1 MERFKTLA
9 LRAYFYLAALDGAA
23 ALIYLLSIPADPK
36 NAWLFGLSR
45 SRLVLVGCALFLGLG
60 FFWLGLQLQLRKS
73 WIVYSIQKIGVWLQ
87 QNQNYFSAVM
97 ICLGGLVGWSYLY
110 LLTIKARFMLPQAT
124 FERLAPLILWAC
136 ILSTLTLIL
145 ILVVHYENL
154 HLRNLQ
160 SQNRVFWLSG
170 LAFILF
176 LVILAWMS
184 LTGVGIS
191 PDVIGWGG
199 PGTPL
204 LVYQV
209 LLSLAVCMVLLI
221 TSIYIKPGD
230 MVKRLTKIDVCLCLA
245 IWLFASALWWSTP
258 LKPSYFAPAPTPP
271 NFEYYPYSDAALH
284 DMIAQNLLIGEGLG
298 GGGGQVVRR
307 PLYALFLVVL
317 HLLGGQDYNR
327 VINLQIVVLA
337 LFPVIAYLLGKRL
350 HSRLAGVLVAN
361 LLIFQE
367 HNAISLSGVINVS
380 HSKLLMSDMP
390 TALGVILFTAT
401 IITWLQSP
409 EQHPLLPLLSGGVLG
424 AVMLVRPQSFVLVL
438 AFGVAAIIIQWRRP
452 SVWLK
457 GGLFLFV
464 GVVLCVLPWLWRNW
478 QLTGTLVFDEP
489 SGSQIGMVASRYSLY
504 PTMSNAVAL
513 PGEGVGDY
521 SWWMSNQILSFTLS
535 HPGEVIRFTSA
546 HFMHNLAN
554 IVAILPF
561 SLDSIDLAG
570 YVSQQLFWFPQD
582 ENQTHEN
589 GAALLLNLA
598 IIAIGVGSSLGLRKI
613 EDAPS
618 ASTVLIG
625 IVPILIYLAYNLSN
639 ALARNSGWRFLFPG
653 DWVGILFYGI
663 GLSQVI
669 LWFFLLS
676 SHGRPGITFM
686 FQRETSFIPIKETK
700 QGKIVWAGLALC
712 VGILAFGSLLPLSE
726 RLAKPVYANLTK
738 EEIISL
744 LGQRGLNTQRPDNF
758 KVIQQLLSDSS
769 AVGIIGRALYPRFYK
784 AGQGIEEGSQT
795 VLTQERDY
803 NRIGFSVIGEQE
815 TQVLLRLQKPPA
827 SFPNASDVLVFGCW
841 SNQYLE
847 ASAVLVMDPLSPAR
861 DALYLQDPLKQL
873 ACH

>member
-9 LRAYFYLAALDGAA
+9 LCAYFYLAALDGAA
-23 ALIYLLSIPADPK
+23 ALIYLLSIPTDPK
-36 NAWLFGLSR
+36 NAWFFGLSR

-73 WIVYSIQKIGVWLQ
+73 WIIYSIQKIGVWLQ

-97 ICLGGLVGWSYLY
+97 ICLGGLVGWGYLY

-145 ILVVHYENL
+145 LLVVHYENL
-154 HLRNLQ
+154 RLRNLQ

-191 PDVIGWGG
+191 PDVIGWGA

-245 IWLFASALWWSTP
+245 IWLFASVLWWSTP

-284 DMIAQNLLIGEGLG
+284 DMIAQNLLVGEGLG
-298 GGGGQVVRR
+298 GRGGQVVRR
-307 PLYALFLVVL
+307 PLYALFLAGL

-327 VINLQIVVLA
+327 VISLQIALLA
-337 LFPVIAYLLGKRL
+337 LYPVITYLLSKRL
-350 HSRLAGVLVAN
+350 HSRLAGVMVAI

-367 HNAISLSGVINVS
+367 HNSIALSGVIDVS

-390 TALGVILFTAT
+390 TALVVILFTL
-401 IITWLQSP
+401 IIVTWLRSP
-409 EQHPLLPLLSGGVLG
+409 QGYPLFPLLAGGVLG
-424 AVMLVRPQSFVLVL
+424 AAMLIRPQSLLLAL
-438 AFGVAAIIIQWRRP
+438 AFSLAAMIIQWRHP
-452 SVWLK
+452 FVWLR
-457 GGLFLFV
+457 GGLFLFM

-521 SWWMSNQILSFTLS
+521 SWLMSNQILSFTLS

-554 IVAILPF
+554 LVAILPF

-598 IIAIGVGSSLGLRKI
+598 IIAIGIGGALYQGK
-613 EDAPS
+613 EGF
-618 ASTVLIG
+618 STARVDFIG
-625 IVPILIYLAYNLSN
+625 IIPILIYLAYNLSN

-653 DWVGILFYGI
+653 DWVGILYYGV
-663 GLSQVI
+663 GLSQLF
-669 LWFFLLS
+669 LWLYLLC
-676 SHGRPGITFM
+676 SHEEPTIPFM
-686 FQRETSFIPIKETK
+686 LQRDESLIPVKRIQ
-700 QGKIVWAGLALC
+700 QGKTIWAGVALC

-726 RLAKPVYANLTK
+726 RLAKPVYTNLTK
-738 EEIISL
+738 DEMISL
-744 LGQRGLNTQRPDNF
+744 LGQRGLNTQRPDDF
-758 KVIQQLLSDSS
+758 KVIQQLLPDSS

-873 ACH
+873 VCH

>member
-9 LRAYFYLAALDGAA
+9 LHAYFYLAALDGAVA
-23 ALIYLLSIPADPK
+23 FFYLLSIPADPK

-45 SRLVLVGCALFLGLG
+45 LRLVLVGCALFLSLD
-60 FFWLGLQLQLRKS
+60 FFWLGLQFQLRKS

-97 ICLGGLVGWSYLY
+97 ICLGALVGWGYLY
-110 LLTIKARFMLPQAT
+110 LLTIKARFMLLQAT

-145 ILVVHYENL
+145 LLVVHYENF

-160 SQNRVFWLSG
+160 SQNRVYWSSG

-184 LTGVGIS
+184 LTGVGVS
-191 PDVIGWGG
+191 PDVIGWGA

-204 LVYQV
+204 LAYQV
-209 LLSLAVCMVLLI
+209 ILSLAVGMLLLI
-221 TSIYIKPGD
+221 ASFYIKPGD
-230 MVKRLTKIDVCLCLA
+230 MVKRLTIIDVCLCLA
-245 IWLFASALWWSTP
+245 IWLFASVLWWSTP

-307 PLYALFLVVL
+307 PFYALFLAGL
-317 HLLGGQDYNR
+317 HLLGGQNYNCL
-327 VINLQIVVLA
+327 VNLQIAVLA
-337 LFPVIAYLLGKRL
+337 LFPVLAYLLGKRL
-350 HSRLAGVLVAN
+350 HSRLAGVMVAA
-361 LLIFQE
+361 LLSFQE
-367 HNAISLSGVINVS
+367 HNSIALSGVIDVS

-390 TALGVILFTAT
+390 TTLGVILFTL
-401 IITWLQSP
+401 IIVTWLRSP
-409 EQHPLLPLLSGGVLG
+409 ERYLLLPLLAGGALG
-424 AVMLVRPQSFVLVL
+424 ALMLIRPQSLLLAL
-438 AFGVAAIIIQWRRP
+438 AFGVAAMIIQWRHP
-452 SVWLK
+452 VVWLR
-457 GGLFLFV
+457 GVLFLIV
-464 GVVLCVLPWLWRNW
+464 GVCLCVLPWLARNW
-478 QLTGTLVFDEP
+478 QITGTLVFDEP
-489 SGSQIGMVASRYSLY
+489 SSAQIGMVATRYSLD
-504 PTMSNAVAL
+504 PAESIADAL
-513 PGEGVGDY
+513 PGENGGDY
-521 SWWMSNQILSFTLS
+521 SRRMANQILTFTLE

-554 IVAILPF
+554 LAATLP
-561 SLDSIDLAG
+561 SYLDSIDLEA
-570 YVSQQLFWFPQD
+570 YVSQQSFWFPQG
-582 ENQTHEN
+582 ENPAHVN
-589 GAALLLNLA
+589 DVAVLLNLA
-598 IIAIGVGSSLGLRKI
+598 LIAVGIGSALGLRKEGVSPTRI
-613 EDAPS
+613 G
-618 ASTVLIG
+618 LIG

-653 DWVGILFYGI
+653 DWVGIFFFGI
-663 GLSQVI
+663 GLSQPVVW
-669 LWFFLLS
+669 LFLLC
-676 SHGRPGITFM
+676 SHEKPTIPFM
-686 FQRETSFIPIKETK
+686 LQRDESVIPIRRIQ
-700 QGKIVWAGLALC
+700 QGKTIWAGVALC

-726 RLAKPVYANLTK
+726 RLAKPVYTNLTK
-738 EEIISL
+738 EEMISL
-744 LGQRGLNTQRPDNF
+744 LGQRGLDTQRPDDF

-784 AGQGIEEGSQT
+784 AGQGIEEGSRT

-815 TQVLLRLQKPPA
+815 VAVLLRLQKPPA

-847 ASAVLVMDPLSPAR
+847 ASAVLVMDPLNPAR
-861 DALYLQDPLKQL
+861 DALYLQDPLEQL